1 MQNLCSVGKRV
12 PKIDAVDKATGRA
25 QYIQDLKLPG
35 MLYGK
40 ILYSKFPH
48 ARIVKIDT
56 SRARA
61 LPGIRAVITGEDIPE
76 IKMGVYKDNRPLKAG
91 KVRSYRDEVAAVAA
105 TDPDTAEEALS
116 LIEVIY
122 QPLPGIFNPE
132 EAMQKSAP
140 LVHETHKT
148 NVLRMPWK
156 LHYGDVD
163 DARQAAAYV
172 VEDRFSTTW
181 VTHCCLGTSGAVAEF
196 DPANNL
202 TIYTNTQ
209 IPSLAQKDFLEA
221 LKAMG
226 LRDKRVRVIKP
237 CIGGG
242 FGSKLDTYA
251 YEYIAILLAFHT
263 RRPVKIEFGRQ
274 EEFIATSTRQPTI
287 TDISQGC
294 DENGKLLFRDL
305 SMILDNGAYT
315 SWGATTPSVMMM
327 PITSLYRV
335 ANVRYEA
342 KCVYTNNTYAQAMRG
357 YGNPQATF
365 AIECSMDMLAEKA
378 GIDPIEFRR
387 INANQSGDVSPQDLR
402 ITTCGLEE
410 CMDSVK
416 ATLAWEAEKKDGE
429 GVGMAS
435 LIHVGGGARVYKSDG
450 CGTIIKMDDFGKVD
464 VFTGATDMGQGADTV
479 VAQIVAEELGLRVD
493 DIHVI
498 HSDTDICPWDV
509 GAHASRTTFVAGN
522 AALGAAKKIKARLL
536 EMGAKQLDVPLER
549 LILNEQCIIDRED
562 PGKRIAI
569 SKLLRKAHFSH
580 GGQML
585 MAEHF
590 YDPANEN
597 MGKDFKGNMSMTY
610 TFGSHGV
617 RVKVDQETGKVQILK
632 YVAAHDVGKAINPM
646 LLEGQV
652 YGGVMM
658 GLGYALTEQV
668 ILEKGENM
676 NPNFRD
682 YKILTAKDVV
692 PIETPILETYDEDG
706 PFGAKGIGEPGCV
719 PTAPAVANAIYDAI
733 GVRIRDLP
741 ITPERILAAIREKQ
755 GLDVCGQEPG
765 KDDAAECVSVL
776 RQVRGRMLLQCFRRP
791 TRKYR

>member
-1 MQNLCSVGKRV
+1 MSGLSSVGKRI

-25 QYIQDLKLPG
+25 QYIQDMKLPG

-56 SRARA
+56 SKAKA
-61 LPGIRAVITGEDIPE
+61 LPGVRAVITGEDIPE

-105 TDPDTAEEALS
+105 TDPQTAEEALS

-122 QPLPGIFNPE
+122 EPLTGIFDPE
-132 EAMQKSAP
+132 EAMQQGAV
-140 LVHETHKT
+140 LVHEEHKS
-148 NVLRMPWK
+148 NVLKLPWK
-156 LHYGDVD
+156 LHYGDVEA
-163 DARQAAAYV
+163 ARKEAAYV

-181 VTHCCLGTSGAVAEF
+181 VTHCCMGTSGAIAEF

-202 TIYTNTQ
+202 TIHTNTQ
-209 IPSLAQKDFLEA
+209 IPSLAQKDFLGA

-226 LRDKRVRVIKP
+226 ITDRRVRVIKP

-251 YEYIAILLAFHT
+251 YEYIAILLAYYT
-263 RRPVKIEFGRQ
+263 RRPVKIEFDRT
-274 EEFIATSTRQPTI
+274 EEFMATSTRQPTI
-287 TDISQGC
+287 TRISQGC
-294 DENGKLLFRDL
+294 DENGKLLFRDI

-327 PITSLYRV
+327 PITTLYRV
-335 ANVRYEA
+335 PNVRYEA
-342 KCVYTNNTYAQAMRG
+342 RCVYTNNTYAQAMRG

-365 AIECSMDMLAEKA
+365 AIESTLDMLAEKA
-378 GIDPIEFRR
+378 GIDLIEFRR
-387 INANQSGDVSPQDLR
+387 INANQPGDVSPQELR
-402 ITTCGLEE
+402 ITTCGLED

-416 ATLAWEAEKKDGE
+416 TALEWDAPRAAGE
-429 GVGMAS
+429 GIGLSS
-435 LIHVGGGARVYKSDG
+435 LIHVGGGGRVYKSDG
-450 CGTIIKMDDFGKVD
+450 CGNIIKMDDFGKVD

-479 VAQIVAEELGLRVD
+479 VAQIVAEELGLLVE

-498 HSDTDICPWDV
+498 HSDTDVCPWDV
-509 GAHASRTTFVAGN
+509 GAHASRTTFIAGN
-522 AALGAAKKIKARLL
+522 AALGAVRKLKARIL
-536 EMGAKQLDVPLER
+536 EIGAKQLARPLEKLVLSER
-549 LILNEQCIIDRED
+549 CVVDRDD
-562 PGKRIAI
+562 PQKRIEI
-569 SKLLRKAHFSH
+569 GQLLRKAHFSH

-585 MAEHF
+585 MAEYF

-610 TFGSHGV
+610 TFGHHGV
-617 RVKVDQETGKVQILK
+617 RVKVDEETGKVKILK
-632 YVAAHDVGKAINPM
+632 YVAAHDVGKAINPL

-658 GLGYALTEQV
+658 GIGFALSEQV

-682 YKILTAKDVV
+682 YKILTAKDVC
-692 PIETPILETYDEDG
+692 PIEAPVLETYDEAG

-719 PTAPAVANAIYDAI
+719 PTAPAIANAIYDAV
-733 GVRIRDLP
+733 GVRIKDLP
-741 ITPERILAAIREKQ
+741 ITPEKVLAAIREKK
-755 GLDVCGQEPG
+755 GLDPCGQALGSEDG
-765 KDDAAECVSVL
+765 DACIIEE
-776 RQVRGRMLLQCFRRP
+776 
-791 TRKYR
+791 

>member
-1 MQNLCSVGKRV
+1 MQNLCSVGKRI

-25 QYIQDLKLPG
+25 QYVQDLKLPR

-48 ARIVKIDT
+48 ARIAKIDT
-56 SRARA
+56 FKARA
-61 LPGIRAVITGEDIPE
+61 LPGVRTVITGEDIPD
-76 IKMGVYKDNRPLKAG
+76 IKMGFYKDNRPLKAG

-122 QPLPGIFNPE
+122 EPLPGVFDPE

-140 LVHETHKT
+140 LVHEEHKT

-163 DARQAAAYV
+163 AARQQAAHV

-181 VTHCCLGTSGAVAEF
+181 VTHCCMGTSGAIAEF
-196 DPANNL
+196 DPTNNL

-226 LRDKRVRVIKP
+226 LKDKRVRVVKP

-251 YEYIAILLAFHT
+251 YEYIAILLAFHA
-263 RRPVKIEFGRQ
+263 RCPVKIEFSRV
-274 EEFIATSTRQPTI
+274 EEFIATSTRQPTV
-287 TDISQGC
+287 TYISQGC
-294 DENGKLLFRDL
+294 DENGKLLFRDI

-335 ANVRYEA
+335 PNVRYEA

-365 AIECSMDMLAEKA
+365 AIECTMDMLAEKA

-387 INANQSGDVSPQDLR
+387 INANKPGDVSPQDLR

-410 CMDSVK
+410 CMDSIK
-416 ATLAWEAEKKDGE
+416 ETLQWNAEKREGE
-429 GVGMAS
+429 GVGIAS

-450 CGTIIKMDDFGKVD
+450 CGTIIKMDDFGKLD

-479 VAQIVAEELGLRVD
+479 IAQIVAEELGLLVED
-493 DIHVI
+493 VHVI
-498 HSDTDICPWDV
+498 HSDTDVCPWDV
-509 GAHASRTTFVAGN
+509 GAHASRTTFIAGN
-522 AALGAAKKIKARLL
+522 SALGAAKKIKARLL
-536 EMGAKQLDVPLER
+536 EMGAKQLEAPLER
-549 LILNEQCIIDRED
+549 LVLHDSCIIDTENAEN
-562 PGKRIAI
+562 RIELG
-569 SKLLRKAHFSH
+569 KLLRKAHFSH

-590 YDPANEN
+590 YDPVNEN

-617 RVKVDQETGKVQILK
+617 RVKVDQDTGKVQILK

-668 ILEKGENM
+668 ILEKGQNM

-682 YKILTAKDVV
+682 YKILTAKDTV
-692 PIETPILETYDEDG
+692 PIEAPVLETYDKDG

-719 PTAPAVANAIYDAI
+719 PTAPAVANAIYDAV
-733 GVRIRDLP
+733 GVRIKDLP
-741 ITPERILAAIREKQ
+741 ITPERILAAIREKKGQ
-755 GLDVCGQEPG
+755 NVCGFGPG
-765 KDDAAECVSVL
+765 KEGGEECVVEE
-776 RQVRGRMLLQCFRRP
+776 
-791 TRKYR
+791 

>member
-1 MQNLCSVGKRV
+1 MQKLCSVGKRV

-48 ARIVKIDT
+48 ARIAKIDT
-56 SRARA
+56 SKARA
-61 LPGIRAVITGEDIPE
+61 LPGVRAVLTGEDCPE

-91 KVRSYRDEVAAVAA
+91 KVRSYRDEIAAVAA
-105 TDPDTAEEALS
+105 VDPDIAEEALS

-122 QPLPGIFNPE
+122 QPLPGVFDPE

-140 LVHETHKT
+140 MVHEAHKT

-163 DARQAAAYV
+163 AARQQAAYV

-181 VTHCCLGTSGAVAEF
+181 VTHCCMGASGAIAEF
-196 DPANNL
+196 DPSNNL
-202 TIYTNTQ
+202 TIHTNTQ

-226 LRDKRVRVIKP
+226 LKDKRVRVVKP

-263 RRPVKIEFGRQ
+263 RRPVKIEFNRQ

-287 TDISQGC
+287 TYISQGC

-327 PITSLYRV
+327 PITTLYRV
-335 ANVRYEA
+335 DNVRYEA

-365 AIECSMDMLAEKA
+365 AIECTMDMLAEKA
-378 GIDPIEFRR
+378 GVDPIEFRR

-416 ATLAWEAEKKDGE
+416 ETLDWNAENKEGE

-450 CGTIIKMDDFGKVD
+450 CGTIIKMNDYGKVD

-479 VAQIVAEELGLRVD
+479 VAQIVAEELGLMVD
-493 DIHVI
+493 DIHVV

-509 GAHASRTTFVAGN
+509 GAHASRTTFIAGN

-549 LILNEQCIIDRED
+549 LILNEQCIIDQENAEHRV
-562 PGKRIAI
+562 AI
-569 SKLLRKAHFSH
+569 GKLLRKAHFSH

-597 MGKDFKGNMSMTY
+597 MGKDFKGNTSMAY

-617 RVKVDQETGKVQILK
+617 RVKVDQDTGKVQILK

-668 ILEKGENM
+668 ISEKGENM

-692 PIETPILETYDEDG
+692 PIEAPVLETYEEEG
-706 PFGAKGIGEPGCV
+706 PYGAKGIGEPGCV
-719 PTAPAVANAIYDAI
+719 PTAPAVANAIYDAV
-733 GVRIRDLP
+733 GVRIKDLP

-765 KDDAAECVSVL
+765 QDDGDACIIEE
-776 RQVRGRMLLQCFRRP
+776 
-791 TRKYR
+791 

>member
-1 MQNLCSVGKRV
+1 MQKLCTVGKRI
-12 PKIDAVDKATGRA
+12 PKIDAVEKATGRA
-25 QYIQDLKLPG
+25 RYIQDLKLPG

-40 ILYSKFPH
+40 ILYSKYPH

-56 SRARA
+56 SRARQ
-61 LPGIRAVITGEDIPE
+61 LPGVLCVLTGEDVPE
-76 IKMGVYKDNRPLKAG
+76 IKMGFYKDNRPLKKG
-91 KVRSYRDEVAAVAA
+91 KVCSYRDEVAAVAA
-105 TDPDTAEEALS
+105 VDPETAAEALKR
-116 LIEVIY
+116 IEVIY
-122 QPLPGIFNPE
+122 EPLPGVFDAE
-132 EAMQKSAP
+132 EAMKEGAP
-140 LVHETHKT
+140 LVHEEHKT
-148 NVLRMPWK
+148 NVLKMPWK
-156 LHYGDVD
+156 LHYGDVEA
-163 DARQAAAYV
+163 ARREAAYV
-172 VEDRFSTTW
+172 VEERFSTTW

-202 TIYTNTQ
+202 TIYSNTQ
-209 IPSLAQKDFLEA
+209 IPSLAQKDFLDA
-221 LKAMG
+221 LGAMG
-226 LRDKRVRVIKP
+226 LKGRRVRVIKP
-237 CIGGG
+237 VIGGG

-251 YEYIAILLAFHT
+251 YEYIAILLAFYT
-263 RRPVKIEFGRQ
+263 RRPVKVEFDRT

-287 TDISQGC
+287 TYISQGC
-294 DENGKLLFRDL
+294 DQDGKLLFRDIT
-305 SMILDNGAYT
+305 MILDNGAYT

-327 PITSLYRV
+327 PITTLYRV
-335 ANVRYEA
+335 PNVRYEA

-365 AIECSMDMLAEKA
+365 AIECTMDMLAEKA
-378 GIDPIEFRR
+378 GIDPVEFRR
-387 INANQSGDVSPQDLR
+387 INANKPGDVSTQGLR

-410 CMDSVK
+410 CIQSVK
-416 ATLAWEAEKKDGE
+416 EKLEWDGPKQPGE

-464 VFTGATDMGQGADTV
+464 LFTGATDMGQGADTV
-479 VAQIVAEELGLRVD
+479 IAQIVAEELGLQVE

-509 GAHASRTTFVAGN
+509 GSHASRTTFVAGN
-522 AALGAAKKIKARLL
+522 SALGAARRIKARLL
-536 EMGAKQLDVPLER
+536 ELAAKQLEAPLEHLELR
-549 LILNEQCIIDRED
+549 DREIRHRED
-562 PGKRIAI
+562 PQKRIEI
-569 SKLLRKAHFSH
+569 GKLLRRAHFSH

-585 MAEHF
+585 MAEYF

-597 MGKDFKGNMSMTY
+597 MGRDFRGNMSMTY
-610 TFGSHGV
+610 TFGTHGV
-617 RVKVDQETGKVQILK
+617 RVKVDEETGKVKVLK
-632 YVAAHDVGKAINPM
+632 YVAAHDVGRAINPM

-668 ILEKGENM
+668 ILEKGENR

-692 PIETPILETYDEDG
+692 PIEAPVLETHDKDG

-719 PTAPAVANAIYDAI
+719 PTAPAVANAVYDAV

-741 ITPERILAAIREKQ
+741 ITPERVLAAIREKK
-755 GLDVCGQEPG
+755 GLDPCGRPA
-765 KDDAAECVSVL
+765 DDQQTDEC
-776 RQVRGRMLLQCFRRP
+776 
-791 TRKYR
+791 KIEE